1 MKDYKKLF
9 EGPLPITD
17 KRVCN
22 DAKYTEAT
30 NKINERMVAI
40 QREFSAKSE
49 MSQSKAA
56 GFHNRLVRS

>member
-9 EGPLPITD
+9 ERTLPITD
-17 KRVCN
+17 QSVCD
-22 DAKYTEAT
+22 DAKYVEAT
-30 NKINERMVAI
+30 KAINKRMEVS

-56 GFHNRLVRS
+56 GFHFSC

>member
-9 EGPLPITD
+9 ERSLPVTD
-17 KRVCN
+17 RRVCN
-22 DAKYTEAT
+22 EARDVEAT
-30 NKINERMVAI
+30 IKINKRMVAV

-56 GFHNRLVRS
+56 GFHFSC